1 MVVLLLFFVT
11 LPSTAGAQ
19 ESRKPRLIRDTA
31 TAEGREDAE
40 EKEPKEFNPLLS
52 KRSVEIGNFYF
63 KRKNYNA
70 AIQRY
75 IEALEYEPGSIK
87 AYEALARAYEKNDEI
102 DKAMDTYEEFI
113 EKYPDSPKISD
124 FRSKLSDLQNKSN

>member
-11 LPSTAGAQ
+11 LPSAAGAQ

-52 KRSVEIGNFYF
+52 KKSVEIGNFYF